1 MINQK
6 VLDMLSWAYSIFD
19 IKLLTVIATGFAIF
33 FGYQKVSKKICV
45 SFSIASGKL
54 YGAHVGSLV
63 ISNKRDNT
71 IAISSIMMD
80 IGNKGRLQLVKFE
93 EPLVLKSYDTQ
104 LIDVP
109 KYSRLYDGNTPV
121 QIGILE
127 KLDFSITTMSG
138 KVISCHIESP
148 TSIKSLEGR
157 LHKSVSK
164 FNDIVLTDKMG
175 FVFSYFV
182 DGEAVNIIFDKHG
195 FIPGSTP
202 FRYNSF
208 PDMTMESFRDFLVQ
222 DGYHEHFTNY
232 ALYEIDDKLQAVL
245 VLSKSMVNSSMNK
258 DG

>member
-1 MINQK
+1 MLNQK
-6 VLDMLSWAYSIFD
+6 VLDMLSWAYSFFD
-19 IKLLTVIATGFAIF
+19 IKLLTFIATGFAIY
-33 FGYQKVSKKICV
+33 FGYQKVSNKICV
-45 SFSIASGKL
+45 SFSIGSDKL
-54 YGAHVGSLV
+54 YETHVGNLV

-109 KYSRLYDGNTPV
+109 KYSRLYDGITPV
-121 QIGILE
+121 HIGVLE

-138 KVISCHIESP
+138 KVISCRIESP

-157 LHKSVSK
+157 IHKRVSK
-164 FNDIVLTDKMG
+164 FNDIVLTDKMR

-182 DGEAVNIIFDKHG
+182 GGESINIIFDKHG

-208 PDMTMESFRDFLVQ
+208 PDMTIESFRDFLIQ
-222 DGYHEHFTNY
+222 GGYHDHFTNY
-232 ALYEIDDKLQAVL
+232 ALYEIDDKLQAEM
-245 VLSKSMVNSSMNK
+245 VLSKSMVNASMNK